1 MYNNGKDNIQYWVTL
16 AEKGSVK
23 MECGNVTA
31 PYATVA
37 IPIDMLF
44 ELTRSILKSS
54 SVVHNYVSSDVL
66 SDIHD
71 YT

>member
-31 PYATVA
+31 PYALVG

-44 ELTRSILKSS
+44 ELTCNILKSG
-54 SVVHNYVSSDVL
+54 VAHNYVSPDVL
-66 SDIHD
+66 SEIRD
-71 YT
+71 YL